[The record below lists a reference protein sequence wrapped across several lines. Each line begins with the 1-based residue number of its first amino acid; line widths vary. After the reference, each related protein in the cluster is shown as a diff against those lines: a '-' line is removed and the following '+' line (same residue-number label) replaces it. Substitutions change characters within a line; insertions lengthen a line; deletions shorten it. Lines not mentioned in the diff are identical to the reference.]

1 MLKYTI
7 SLHDDADRYL
17 VCFLHKTNPKHIY
30 RSHSS
35 ALFGVGQSN
44 EVIFHERIINL
55 SGKRRMKNEEG

>member
-1 MLKYTI
+1 MLKYDV
-7 SLHDDADRYL
+7 SLHDDAERYL
-17 VCFLHKTNPKHIY
+17 VCFIHKTNSNHIH

-44 EVIFHERIINL
+44 EVIFNERIINL